1 MNRKGSWALTVTF
14 IMCVAALSATWVL
27 AESRGVTKD
36 AIKIGMIL
44 VKTGP
49 VAALGLPEGWGIQD
63 AFNEANDA
71 GGING
76 RKINL
81 IWEDDQFKTPL
92 AISAFNKLIFRDKVL
107 SIVTS
112 GGTPQT
118 IALFDLID
126 KHKVVN
132 IPNALADEMFMPHRP
147 YVFILGATYE
157 TQINLMFD
165 YIFHDLKAKDP
176 RIAVVYAETEFG
188 KKGLEA
194 ARKRAAQYGIKLV
207 SELVLNIG
215 SVDASS
221 EVLALKKDNVQYVV
235 TCNLAPPIIT
245 FLKTAE
251 KYDYWPITFGINW
264 SCDDMVVKACKTA
277 AKNYIGVNCVGG
289 WEDDTPGMKRVREL
303 AKKNHRNPAKMLT
316 SLYTMGVGVG
326 TVYLEGMK
334 RAGKDLTPESFKH
347 GLETLKDFKTGGIVP
362 PVTYTS
368 SSHAPTNVSRLYR
381 ADPEK
386 GVMMPI
392 TDWRTPKEMKD
403 TTTPHK

>member
-1 MNRKGSWALTVTF
+1 MKGKKS
-14 IMCVAALSATWVL
+14 WVL
-27 AESRGVTKD
+27 VAFVMSCLALLCAANAFAEGRGVTKD
-36 AIKIGMIL
+36 TIQVGMIL

-49 VAALGLPEGWGIQD
+49 VAALGLPEGWGVQD
-63 AFNEANDA
+63 TFNEVNGS

-76 RKINL
+76 RKINF

-107 SIVTS
+107 SIVTG

-126 KHKVVN
+126 KHQVVN

-157 TQINLMFD
+157 TQIELMFD
-165 YIFHDLKAKDP
+165 YIMNDLKAKNP

-194 ARKRAAQYGIKLV
+194 ARKRAAQYGVKLV

-221 EVLALKKDNVQYVV
+221 EVLSLKKDNVEYVV
-235 TCNLAPPIIT
+235 TCNLVPPIIT

-251 KYDYWPITFGINW
+251 KYDYWPTTFGINW
-264 SCDDMVVKACKTA
+264 SCDDMVVRACKTA

-289 WEDDTPGMKRVREL
+289 WEDDSPGMKRVREL
-303 AKKNHRNPAKMLT
+303 AKKNDRDPSKMLT
-316 SLYTMGVGVG
+316 SLYTMGVAVG
-326 TVYLEGMK
+326 TIYAEGMK
-334 RAGKDLTPESFKH
+334 RAGQDLTPESFKK
-347 GLETLKDFKTGGIVP
+347 GLETLKDFDTGGIVP
-362 PVTYTS
+362 PVTYTPE
-368 SSHAPTNVSRLYR
+368 SHAPTKVSRLYR
-381 ADPEK
+381 AAPDK
-386 GVMMPI
+386 GVMVPI
-392 TDWRTPKEMKD
+392 TDWRTPKELK
-403 TTTPHK
+403 

>member
-1 MNRKGSWALTVTF
+1 MSSKKRLSV
-14 IMCVAALSATWVL
+14 VAVLLICFGLLFATGALSDG
-27 AESRGVTKD
+27 RGVTKD
-36 AIKIGMIL
+36 AIQIGLIL

-63 AFNEANDA
+63 TFNEINQS

-76 RKINL
+76 RKINF

-107 SIVTS
+107 SIVS
-112 GGTPQT
+112 GGGTPQT

-126 KHKVVN
+126 KHQVVN

-147 YVFILGATYE
+147 YVFLLGATYE
-157 TQINLMFD
+157 TQIELMFD
-165 YIFHDLKAKDP
+165 YIMNDLKAKDP
-176 RIAVVYAETEFG
+176 KIAVVYAETEFG

-194 ARKRAAQYGIKLV
+194 ARKRAAQYGVKLV

-221 EVLALKKDNVQYVV
+221 EVLSLKKDNVDYVI
-235 TCNLAPPIIT
+235 TCNLVPPIIT

-251 KYDYWPITFGINW
+251 KYDYWPTTFGINW
-264 SCDDMVVKACKTA
+264 SSDDMLVRACKTA

-303 AKKNHRNPAKMLT
+303 AKKNDRDPAKMLT
-316 SLYTMGVGVG
+316 SLYTMGVGVA
-326 TVYLEGMK
+326 TVYAEGMK
-334 RAGKDLTPESFKH
+334 RAGKDLTPESFKK
-347 GLETLKDFKTGGIVP
+347 GLETLKDFDTNGIVP
-362 PVTYTS
+362 PVTFTAT
-368 SSHAPTNVSRLYR
+368 SHAPTNVSRLYR
-381 ADPEK
+381 ADPDK
-386 GVMMPI
+386 GVMVPI
-392 TDWRTPKEMKD
+392 TDWRTPKELK
-403 TTTPHK
+403 

>member
-1 MNRKGSWALTVTF
+1 MNSKKRCAVVVFLVVCLGLLFAT
-14 IMCVAALSATWVL
+14 AALPDG
-27 AESRGVTKD
+27 RGVTKD
-36 AIKIGMIL
+36 AIQIGMIL

-49 VAALGLPEGWGIQD
+49 VAALGLPEGWGVQD
-63 AFNEANDA
+63 TFNAINES

-76 RKINL
+76 RKINF

-107 SIVTS
+107 SIVTG

-126 KHKVVN
+126 KHQVVN
-132 IPNALADEMFMPHRP
+132 VPNALADEMYIPHRP
-147 YVFILGATYE
+147 YIFLLGATYE
-157 TQINLMFD
+157 TQIELMFD
-165 YIFHDLKAKDP
+165 YIMNDLKAKNP
-176 RIAVVYAETEFG
+176 KIAVVYAETEFG

-194 ARKRAAQYGIKLV
+194 ARKRAAQYGVKLV

-221 EVLALKKDNVQYVV
+221 EVLSLKKDNVDYVI
-235 TCNLAPPIIT
+235 TCNLVPPLIT

-251 KYDYWPITFGINW
+251 KYDYWPTTFGINW
-264 SCDDMVVKACKTA
+264 SSDDMVVKACKAA

-303 AKKNHRNPAKMLT
+303 AKKNGRDPAKMLT
-316 SLYTMGVGVG
+316 SLYTMGVGVA
-326 TVYLEGMK
+326 TVYAEGMK
-334 RAGKDLTPESFKH
+334 RAGQDLNPESFKK
-347 GLETLKDFKTGGIVP
+347 GLETLKDFDTNGIVP
-362 PVTYTS
+362 PVTFTS
-368 SSHAPTNVSRLYR
+368 ESHAPTKVSRLYR

-386 GVMMPI
+386 GVMVPI
-392 TDWRTPKEMKD
+392 TDWRTPKELK
-403 TTTPHK
+403 

>member
-1 MNRKGSWALTVTF
+1 MKTKFR
-14 IMCVAALSATWVL
+14 AALMLLTCLLMCFGVPLNGKSAEV
-27 AESRGVTKD
+27 RGVTND
-36 AIKIGMIL
+36 SMRIGMIL

-49 VAALGLPEGWGIQD
+49 VAALGLPEGWAIED
-63 AFNEANDA
+63 TFNAINEA

-76 RKINL
+76 RKIDF

-107 SIVTS
+107 SILTS

-118 IALFDLID
+118 IALFDQID

-132 IPNALADEMFMPHRP
+132 IPNALADEMFNPYRP
-147 YVFILGATYE
+147 YIFIIGATYE
-157 TQINLMFD
+157 TQIQLMFD
-165 YIFHDLKAKDP
+165 YIMNDLKAKDP
-176 RIAVVYAETEFG
+176 KIAVVYAETEFG

-194 ARKRAAQYGIKLV
+194 ARKRAEQYGVKLV

-221 EVLALKKDNVQYVV
+221 QVLSLKKDNVDFVV
-235 TCNLAPPIIT
+235 TCNLAPPTIT

-251 KYDYWPITFGINW
+251 KYDYWPTTFGINW

-303 AKKNHRNPAKMLT
+303 AKKNDRDPAKMLT
-316 SLYTMGVGVG
+316 SLYTMGVGVA
-326 TVYLEGMK
+326 TVYAEGLK
-334 RAGKDLTPESFKH
+334 RAGENLTPESFKN
-347 GLETLKDFKTGGIVP
+347 GLETLKDFDTGGIVP

-368 SSHAPTNVSRLYR
+368 TSHAPTTMSRLYR
-381 ADPEK
+381 ADPDR
-386 GVMMPI
+386 GVMVAI
-392 TDWRTPKEMKD
+392 TDWRTPKEFK
-403 TTTPHK
+403 K